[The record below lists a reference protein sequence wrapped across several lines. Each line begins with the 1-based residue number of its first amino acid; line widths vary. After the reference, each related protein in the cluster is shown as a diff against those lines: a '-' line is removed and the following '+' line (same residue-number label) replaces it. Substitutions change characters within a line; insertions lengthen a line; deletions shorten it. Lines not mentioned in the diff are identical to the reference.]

1 MIKGGA
7 NGKMI
12 IGYSSMMA
20 PSGEFQKGK
29 VYKMLRLL
37 STDETEGDI
46 HFFEW
51 KGNAWI
57 LAPDHS
63 YINLSGNENLIDLY
77 QNLPRCQEIEFYLF
91 IRLIAQALCL

>member
-1 MIKGGA
+1 MRELVTS
-7 NGKMI
+7 GKML
-12 IGYSSMMA
+12 IGYSSMIA
-20 PSGEFQKGK
+20 PANEKETGK

-37 STDETEGDI
+37 STEQYEGDI

-77 QNLPRCQEIEFYLF
+77 QNLPRCQEIEFYSF
-91 IRLIAQALCL
+91 IRLIAQAL

>member
-1 MIKGGA
+1 MRELVTS
-7 NGKMI
+7 GKML

-20 PSGEFQKGK
+20 PANEKETGK

-57 LAPDHS
+57 LAPDNS
-63 YINLSGNENLIDLY
+63 YVNLSGNENLIDLY
-77 QNLPRCQEIEFYLF
+77 QNLPRSQAIEFYLF
-91 IRLIAQALCL
+91 VELIAQALCL

>member
-1 MIKGGA
+1 MIKGGT
-7 NGKMI
+7 NGKRI

-20 PSGEFQKGK
+20 PSGELQKGK

-51 KGNAWI
+51 KGNDWI

-63 YINLSGNENLIDLY
+63 YVNLSGNENLIDLY
-77 QNLPRCQEIEFYLF
+77 QNLPRSQSIDFYLF
-91 IRLIAQALCL
+91 VELIAQALCL